1 MSFRLLPMER
11 FAYSVRELVDHLAP
25 EGDEEEKLRLLRQVR
40 HWTNADLLTPLGEK
54 NTGTGV
60 SRKYGPDEVRKAA
73 ILRELSRFGLTVTK
87 LEGMGDYLDYLAEG
101 SEWRDAITDK
111 RAIYLEMLW
120 EPGDGTHAWR
130 IAKADDLLDM
140 LRPDW
145 KPPHRRKK
153 RAGGPPDP
161 QFTSALVLSLN
172 RIFAGVNV

>member
-1 MSFRLLPMER
+1 MER

-40 HWTNADLLTPLGEK
+40 HWTNADLLTPLGGK
-54 NTGTGV
+54 NTGTGT

-87 LEGMGDYLDYLAEG
+87 LEGMGEYLDYLAEG
-101 SEWRDAITDK
+101 DEWRDAVTGK

-130 IAKADDLLDM
+130 ITKANDLLDM

-145 KPPHRRKK
+145 KPNPPSRK
-153 RAGGPPDP
+153 GGIRIPAPR
-161 QFTSALVLSLN
+161 FTSALVLSLN
-172 RIFAGVNV
+172 SIFAGVKV